1 MIRRSFLKSL
11 GVTAAGLLV
20 APDLLE
26 RTHRKIFPVGI
37 DLRTKA
43 QRFGY
48 ERWRFR
54 GVNHAG
60 QVIEMDIADAFAPA
74 HTGVIRIGSEVHE
87 LVSWRVVRE

>member
-1 MIRRSFLKSL
+1 MDRRYFLKSL

-37 DLRTKA
+37 DLRPNV

-48 ERWRFR
+48 ERWCFR
-54 GVNHAG
+54 GVNYAG
-60 QVIEMDIADAFAPA
+60 QVIELDVTDAFAPA
-74 HTGVIRIGSEVHE
+74 HTGAIRIGI
-87 LVSWRVVRE
+87 VRIPA